1 MPGSNS
7 TINAKDMPIELSF
20 DNGTTWKVLV
30 CLKDISIPLQT
41 PVTAEDTYC
50 GKKVGVGVIE
60 FNPSGNAVCET
71 NPDADE
77 VSADDLIEVMAT
89 GTSFLWRAQ
98 NPLSGSVGRGLYLSG
113 SCKCTNVTITGTAN
127 GLVNF
132 AFTLTGEGTLTTTK
146 PV

>member
-1 MPGSNS
+1 MPLSNS

-20 DNGTTWKVLV
+20 DSGVTWKVLV

-71 NPDADE
+71 RPDTDE
-77 VSADDLIEVMAT
+77 VSHDDLVEYMDT
-89 GTSFLWRAQ
+89 GTSFLWRIQ
-98 NPLSGSVGRGLYLSG
+98 NPTSGSVGHNLYYSG
-113 SCKCTNVTITGTAN
+113 SCKCTNVTFTGTAN
-127 GLVNF
+127 GLVGF
-132 AFTLTGEGTLTTTK
+132 SFTLTGEGTLDRT
-146 PV
+146 V

>member
-1 MPGSNS
+1 MPLSNS

-20 DNGTTWKVLV
+20 DSGSTWKVLV

-71 NPDADE
+71 RPDTDE
-77 VSADDLIEVMAT
+77 VSADDLIEMMDD
-89 GTSFLWRAQ
+89 GTSFLWRVQ
-98 NPLSGSVGRGLYLSG
+98 NPTSGSVGQGLYLSG

-132 AFTLTGEGTLTTTK
+132 SFTLTGEGTLTTTK

>member
-1 MPGSNS
+1 MPLSNS

-30 CLKDISIPLQT
+30 CLKDISIPLQAPT
-41 PVTAEDTYC
+41 TAEDTYC
-50 GKKVGVGVIE
+50 GKKVGVGEIE

-71 NPDADE
+71 RPDTDE
-77 VSADDLIEVMAT
+77 VSADELIEVMKT
-89 GTSFLWRAQ
+89 GTSILWRVQ
-98 NPLSGSVGRGLYLSG
+98 NPTSGSVGQGLYLSG
-113 SCKCTNVTITGTAN
+113 SCKATNVTIAGTAN

-132 AFTLTGEGTLTTTK
+132 SFTLTGEGTLTTTK